1 MKNTFKLF
9 GIIAIIAL
17 ALTAC
22 FSLWKG
28 DEAVITLYLG
38 GGAGGRAA
46 MKYPPDNGIRGSL
59 VHIVQLS
66 GPDGD
71 QTIEFEKGAL
81 TAEITVVPGR
91 WVITVK
97 AFLDD
102 KLSDMYAEGSRSVN
116 LIAGRNNKVEIEM
129 QYARA
134 EVPGDSLT
142 EKLNWL
148 GKYAQNNRSYVLEV
162 GVDENIA
169 PHGLSYGGR
178 NVTITLKGIGANGAK
193 TVSLLSKGSMFY
205 VDSGVTLILD
215 NITLNGF
222 DQNTDPL
229 ISIGSGG
236 TLTMEKGSVIK
247 DNIREEGFGGGVWMD
262 KDGNLTMNG
271 NAEISGNTAAGAGGV
286 CIHGNLTMNNTAK
299 ISGNNANGV
308 VGGGVF
314 VGGNGIL
321 TMNGNAEIS
330 GNAANKDGTEGGSG
344 GGVYISG
351 PEPDYNESGEF
362 NMYGGVISGN
372 TAEEWGGGI
381 FVQGT
386 FRIVTGIIYGSD
398 ALDDLKNTAYT
409 TEGAALAVHDS
420 GGTAQYGTFVSG
432 TWTKRGALDHTI
444 DKTIDV
450 YDGEKKQ

>member
-46 MKYPPDNGIRGSL
+46 MKYPPDNDIRGNL

-81 TAEITVVPGR
+81 TAKITVVPGR
-91 WVITVK
+91 WAITVN

-102 KLSDMYAEGSRSVN
+102 KLSDIYAEGSRSVN

-129 QYARA
+129 QYAMA

-148 GKYAQNNRSYVLEV
+148 EKYAQSDRSYVLEIDK
-162 GVDENIA
+162 DESIA

-178 NVTITLKGIGANGAK
+178 NITITLKGIDADK
-193 TVSLLSKGSMFY
+193 TVSLSSNGAMFY

-215 NITLNGF
+215 NITLEGLEE
-222 DQNTDPL
+222 NTAPL
-229 ISIGSGG
+229 VSIGSGG
-236 TLTMEKGSVIK
+236 TLTMDTCSAITGNTSI
-247 DNIREEGFGGGVWMD
+247 DGWGGGVWMD

-271 NAEISGNTAAGAGGV
+271 TAKIFGNTAANAGGVCVNGNLTMNNDAEISGNTAKKG
-286 CIHGNLTMNNTAK
+286 
-299 ISGNNANGV
+299 S
-308 VGGGVF
+308 GGGVF
-314 VGGNGIL
+314 VSEYGTF
-321 TMNGNAEIS
+321 TM
-330 GNAANKDGTEGGSG
+330 T
-344 GGVYISG
+344 
-351 PEPDYNESGEF
+351 
-362 NMYGGVISGN
+362 GGVISGN
-372 TAEEWGGGI
+372 TAEEGGG
-381 FVQGT
+381 VCVWRGT

-398 ALDDLKNTAYT
+398 DPGQNAANS
-409 TEGAALAVHDS
+409 GAALAVAE
-420 GGTAQYGTFVSG
+420 GAAQHGTFVSG
-432 TWTKRGALDHTI
+432 TWKIEGTLSTN
-444 DKTIDV
+444 DKTINV
-450 YDGEKKQ
+450 KNGKTQ

>member
-148 GKYAQNNRSYVLEV
+148 GKYAQNNGSYVLEV

-236 TLTMEKGSVIK
+236 TLTMEKGSAITG
-247 DNIREEGFGGGVWMD
+247 NIRGEGFGGGVWMD

-271 NAEISGNTAAGAGGV
+271 NAEISGN
-286 CIHGNLTMNNTAK
+286 IAK
-299 ISGNNANGV
+299 GV

-330 GNAANKDGTEGGSG
+330 GNTAKKDGTEGGSG